1 LKIGR
6 MSLSN
11 VGVSSALA
19 EEIHPKHAN
28 TNPGEYMR
36 QRRILSV
43 GSRVNR
49 FVSQAVADWS
59 DDCD

>member
-1 LKIGR
+1 
-6 MSLSN
+6 
-11 VGVSSALA
+11 
-19 EEIHPKHAN
+19 
-28 TNPGEYMR
+28 MR